1 MTEKSVWM
9 VDQLAAAKV
18 VRELDLGITAEQ
30 TERLAALMAEHR
42 VDTLD
47 LGVTRIQSVISQAV
61 RDVLLRNQHRDG
73 AWSDGCRSA
82 ESAIFAATFSV
93 MNEMRP
99 RQNRTTGQVLRSLI
113 RQARS
118 TAAAEPLLQRIDAS
132 GLGARTRTA

>member
-30 TERLAALMAEHR
+30 TERLAALLAEHR

-61 RDVLLRNQHRDG
+61 RDVLLRNQHRDA
-73 AWSDGCRSA
+73 AWCDGCRSA

-93 MNEMRP
+93 VNEMRP
-99 RQNRTTGQVLRSLI
+99 RQNRTTGQVLRSLV

-132 GLGARTRTA
+132 ALGAPTQTA

>member
-30 TERLAALMAEHR
+30 TERLAALLAEHR

-61 RDVLLRNQHRDG
+61 RDVLLRNQHRDA
-73 AWSDGCRSA
+73 AWCDGCRSA

-93 MNEMRP
+93 VNEMRP
-99 RQNRTTGQVLRSLI
+99 RQNRTTGHVLRSLV

-118 TAAAEPLLQRIDAS
+118 TAAPEPLLQRVDAS
-132 GLGARTRTA
+132 AHGVRTQSA